1 VSGGPSDHGSDVPAE
16 PRLRRYRP
24 GDGPAVRAVHER
36 ALRDAGTDPADVP
49 GNDDLHSIES
59 AYLASDGEFLVVDCG
74 TADDPEVVATGGYK
88 PTDGREDGSPESET
102 RTVELFRMAV
112 APERQ
117 GEGHGVRVLSG
128 LERRAREHGF
138 ERVVLST
145 ATRQD
150 SAGFYAAHG
159 YRETGRE
166 RYGEYELIGFEK
178 RL

>member
-1 VSGGPSDHGSDVPAE
+1 VSGDPGPGSAHD

-24 GDGPAVRAVHER
+24 GDGPGVRAVHER

-49 GNDDLHSIES
+49 GNDDLRRVES
-59 AYLASDGEFLVVDCG
+59 AYLDVGGEFLVVDRG
-74 TADDPEVVATGGYK
+74 TPGEPEVIATGGYR
-88 PTDGREDGSPESET
+88 PVDADRGP

-112 APERQ
+112 VPEHQ
-117 GEGHGVRVLSG
+117 GEGHGARVLSG
-128 LERRAREHGF
+128 LERRAREHGAD
-138 ERVVLST
+138 RVVLST
-145 ATRQD
+145 AARQD

-166 RYGEYELIGFEK
+166 RYGEYELVGFEK

>member
-1 VSGGPSDHGSDVPAE
+1 MSTGPE

-24 GDGPAVRAVHER
+24 GEGPAVRAVHQR

-49 GNDDLHSIES
+49 GNDDLRRVES
-59 AYLASDGEFLVVDCG
+59 AYLESGGEFLVVDLD
-74 TADDPEVVATGGYK
+74 TPEEQRVVATGGYK
-88 PTDGREDGSPESET
+88 PVDDDAT

-112 APERQ
+112 APEHQ
-117 GEGHGVRVLSG
+117 GEGHGSRILAG
-128 LERRAREHGF
+128 LERRARESGF

-145 ATRQD
+145 AARQD

-159 YRETGRE
+159 YRETGHE
-166 RYGEYELIGFEK
+166 QYGEYELIGFEK

>member
-1 VSGGPSDHGSDVPAE
+1 MSGGPSDRGSDVPAE

-36 ALRDAGTDPADVP
+36 ALHDAGTDPADVP

-59 AYLASDGEFLVVDCG
+59 AYLASGGEFLVVDCG
-74 TADDPEVVATGGYK
+74 TANDPEVVATGGYK
-88 PTDGREDGSPESET
+88 PTERREGSSGSEPG
-102 RTVELFRMAV
+102 TVELFRMAV

-117 GEGHGVRVLSG
+117 GEGHGARVLAG

-145 ATRQD
+145 AARQD

-159 YRETGRE
+159 YHETGRE
-166 RYGEYELIGFEK
+166 PYGEYELIAFEK